1 MGKLSKT
8 LRKMKKGGASPLTLA
23 KAVMSSYTGG
33 NVIDKFSAN
42 HDQNTA
48 TIKGKGVGAKS
59 RKRVSTEQ
67 KINAQITKLSKSV
80 EFSTEKELLK
90 RIEAKNEAF
99 KKECIEKR
107 LKEKRLKNLEIIKN
121 LENEISNK

>member
-1 MGKLSKT
+1 
-8 LRKMKKGGASPLTLA
+8 MKKGGASPLTLA

-33 NVIDKFSAN
+33 VLNDKHSYN
-42 HDQNTA
+42 HDRDTA
-48 TIKGKGVGAKS
+48 GAIGKGVGQKS

-67 KINAQITKLSKSV
+67 KLNAQITKLSHAVEKSS
-80 EFSTEKELLK
+80 EQEALA

-107 LKEKRLKNLEIIKN
+107 LKEKRAKTLEIIKN
-121 LENEISNK
+121 LENESSNK